1 MSAVTQR
8 YVIYQRSPTTAKRL
22 GDGYYEQRLIR
33 EQVVAL
39 TGQRYLDGYTS
50 DEQQFK
56 ALMDQGITFGKQYAL
71 KSGVALTP
79 EQMALLTGDIVWLV
93 NTTVTMPDGSQQT
106 VLVPQVYAKVK
117 PGDLDGS
124 GALIAGNNVNIK
136 LDGDLF
142 NSGTLNGR
150 RVLQLDADTITNQT
164 GTLSG
169 DDVRLNARN
178 DINNIRAAAACRR
191 WPGGTSASTTSPPPG
206 RIIWCGMPT
215 TPSARARA
223 AAPAAK

>member
-1 MSAVTQR
+1 
-8 YVIYQRSPTTAKRL
+8 VI
-22 GDGYYEQRLIR
+22 
-33 EQVVAL
+33 AL

-50 DEQQFK
+50 DEEQFK

-93 NTTVTMPDGSQQT
+93 NTTVKMPDGSQQT

-178 DINNIRAAAACRR
+178 DINNT
-191 WPGGTSASTTSPPPG
+191 GGIIQGGSSLQAVAGRDINATT
-206 RIIWCGMPT
+206 T
-215 TPSARARA
+215 LADARASAARTA
-223 AAPAAK
+223 SAAPLSTASPASMSRATTAG